1 MLISIL
7 VFDFIVI
14 GFDFIKPVVDSA
26 LTSCEGRAGFLVG
39 DLSANHCFFGLSL
52 PLQEFRHNHEVFT
65 EADFLTLGK
74 CALLAYE

>member
-1 MLISIL
+1 MVSSIL
-7 VFDFIVI
+7 VLDFTFLGLDV
-14 GFDFIKPVVDSA
+14 IKPLVDSA

-39 DLSANHCFFGLSL
+39 SLSADHLLLGLSL

-65 EADFLTLGK
+65 KAGLLKLGK